1 MGRMLVFRKSYISLA
16 LAAGLL
22 FLFLH
27 KAEWRV
33 MRSEL
38 KTAEWALLAA
48 AVAIRF
54 VCLLIAS
61 LRWQLLLLPVKR
73 VALAP
78 LFSAMMKTDDRWS
91 AIPISLPPIRMAPM
105 HTKQWRRQSTVWAVV
120 SRSRWPTRQSYPSR
134 PV

>member
-1 MGRMLVFRKSYISLA
+1 MLVFRKSYISLA

-78 LFSAMMKTDDRWS
+78 LFSAMMIGIS
-91 AIPISLPPIRMAPM
+91 ADTLVAMQSAEVIRP
-105 HTKQWRRQSTVWAVV
+105 
-120 SRSRWPTRQSYPSR
+120 YL
-134 PV
+134 